1 MLPNIEQQKVSKYQV
16 LKYCPLIRL
25 ISVDILPYLS
35 KGISDVESSVDVRSN
50 SCLITHIANSISA
63 VKSTK

>member
-1 MLPNIEQQKVSKYQV
+1 MLPSLEQQKVSKYQV